1 MCTIPETLIILLY
14 MESLE
19 DNEAIFIE
27 NVRQV
32 ARIIDPK
39 RKTFFQKLESPKKL
53 SLCCMDAENYSKF
66 PISQFEEDNVLREL
80 NKCLLAFRQNTK
92 CPSDN
97 LKRTKEHQQR
107 DINSNDY
114 EREREDRKRLSPIGE
129 SGSSSPK
136 GSEEGFDRM
145 KIIIKQ
151 ASTSTRRSST
161 VSAKTDDDI
170 KKRRSWLQPD
180 KRSSETRS
188 FSSKDGSFVSG
199 PVPGRRGRFIVLGS
213 SGECLPVNRKKSSL
227 SLNSSINSSEEE
239 FHSARDSFEGSD
251 DEAIKY
257 SEELNSFEKRNT
269 FAQELKEA
277 LQSEDQDDSDDSRSG
292 SYAIGISVSG
302 SQPDDQEIRLRRGG
316 SRGFMLTEDS
326 LDEDFYKDSLMQE
339 SEWLRKFRNK
349 QNGKIKYLMCISK
362 KLIILFSRT
371 TTT

>member
-1 MCTIPETLIILLY
+1 MSTIPETLIILLY

-39 RKTFFQKLESPKKL
+39 RKTFFQKLESPKEV

-97 LKRTKEHQQR
+97 LKRTKEQR
-107 DINSNDY
+107 DLNSNDHND
-114 EREREDRKRLSPIGE
+114 REREDRKRLSPIGE

-151 ASTSTRRSST
+151 ASTNTRRSST
-161 VSAKTDDDI
+161 TSANTDEDI

-180 KRSSETRS
+180 QRSGETRS
-188 FSSKDGSFVSG
+188 YGSKDGSFVSG

-213 SGECLPVNRKKSSL
+213 SGECLPVNRKRSSG
-227 SLNSSINSSEEE
+227 SLNSSLNSSEEE
-239 FHSARDSFEGSD
+239 FHSARDSFEGDGSD
-251 DEAIKY
+251 DDAKKY
-257 SEELNSFEKRNT
+257 SDELNSFEKRNT

-277 LQSEDQDDSDDSRSG
+277 LQSENINDSDDSGSG

-326 LDEDFYKDSLMQE
+326 LDDDFYKDSLMQE
-339 SEWLRKFRNK
+339 TEWLRKFRNK
-349 QNGKIKYLMCISK
+349 QNGKIND
-362 KLIILFSRT
+362 
-371 TTT
+371 